1 MIDTQA
7 IRKKILDLAL
17 RGKLTEQLPEVGTGQ
32 ELFQHIQERKAVLAG
47 TGKAKKQEPLVP
59 LSEEDIP
66 FEIPDNWQWVRL
78 GDITAKITSG
88 STPTGGKK
96 SDAYVDKGF
105 CFFREQNIYNDGIHS
120 EGMVYITEQLLNT
133 RENST
138 VIAKDILLNITGG
151 SIGRCAIVPDDFS
164 KGSINQHILIIRMV
178 EEETRFFTHLV
189 LCSPYAQNHIKSKAV
204 GDKDGFSGGRCKYM
218 PVPLPPLSVQKR
230 IVSII
235 HSAFS
240 VLDTIDTLQSQYQ
253 DNLATLKSKIIDAGI
268 QGKLTEQLPE
278 DGTAEELYQQI
289 QQEKRKVLVARG
301 GKEDKSIKPIEEDV
315 PYILPSTWKWIRF
328 GDIGLCKK
336 GPFGSALTKSMFVP
350 KSDTTIKVYEQQH
363 AINKNKNLGTYYIT
377 REYFDEKMQG
387 FEVRPGDVIIS
398 CAGTIGETYILPDDI
413 EQGIIN
419 QALMRVTIVPSIDK
433 KFFQLFFDA
442 RLKRNAQSQ
451 SNGSAI
457 NNIPPFEVLKN
468 WYFPLPP
475 LAEQKRIVAK
485 LEELLPLCEG

>member
-1 MIDTQA
+1 MDTQA

-17 RGKLTEQLPEVGTGQ
+17 RGKLTEQLPEDGTGQ
-32 ELFQHIQERKAVLAG
+32 QLFQHIQERKAVLAG
-47 TGKAKKQEPLVP
+47 TGKAKKQESLIPLTK
-59 LSEEDIP
+59 EDIP

-120 EGMVYITEQLLNT
+120 EGMVYVTEQLLNT

-178 EEETRFFTHLV
+178 EDETRFFTHLV

-218 PVPLPPLSVQKR
+218 PVPLPSLPVQKR

-240 VLDTIDTLQSQYQ
+240 VLDTIDTLQGQYQ

-289 QQEKRKVLVARG
+289 QQEKLALEKAGRIK
-301 GKEDKSIKPIEEDV
+301 KSKPLPPISDEEKPFDIPENWKWYRLSDISSTNIGLTYHPEDV
-315 PYILPSTWKWIRF
+315 C
-328 GDIGLCKK
+328 D
-336 GPFGSALTKSMFVP
+336 
-350 KSDTTIKVYEQQH
+350 D
-363 AINKNKNLGTYYIT
+363 
-377 REYFDEKMQG
+377 
-387 FEVRPGDVIIS
+387 
-398 CAGTIGETYILPDDI
+398 GTIVIRSSNIVNSKMDYSDI
-413 EQGIIN
+413 VKVKCEIRKN
-419 QALMRVTIVPSIDK
+419 QYLNNNDIVIC
-433 KFFQLFFDA
+433 A
-442 RLKRNAQSQ
+442 R
-451 SNGSAI
+451 NGSKALVGKCAI
-457 NNIPPFEVLKN
+457 YEGESDKIAFGAFMAVLRTSYYKYVFYYLLTNTFRRYFQSDDSKQISQVTQNILKEAII
-468 WYFPLPP
+468 PLPP